1 MPSSATVSPPKPTRT
16 TPRMECPPPTSPSKS
31 GPNLACKRADLLAAC
46 QLVNVAVPTNSHRPT
61 LRNLKLVATADRCTV
76 EATDLEIG
84 VRLDVAGVQAVTPG
98 SLLVPADRLLAIL
111 RETAEDTVT
120 IEANDP
126 TVLVR
131 AGQSEFELNAE
142 DPANFPEVPT
152 PRTKQHHTVTA
163 GQLRDAIRRTTFAA
177 AKDNAA
183 RYALTGTLWELDEKE
198 LRLVATDGKR
208 LAVARCQGQADEG
221 NEPPGKYHI
230 VPTKA
235 MQLLERLLDDPEQTV
250 KVALRENE
258 ALVRVGAAVIHT
270 RLLEGKY
277 PPYRDILPKTKKV
290 EIPLAVGT
298 FHSVIRQAAVLA
310 DRESQGVEF
319 AFKDKIL
326 TLETR
331 SPDAGRS
338 KVQLAIEYSG
348 SPVTVALDPKY
359 VTDALRTL
367 PADQTVALELT
378 DPGKPVLF
386 RLGTS
391 YSYLVMPLA

>member
-1 MPSSATVSPPKPTRT
+1 LK
-16 TPRMECPPPTSPSKS
+16 
-31 GPNLACKRADLLAAC
+31 LAAT
-46 QLVNVAVPTNSHRPT
+46 PS
-61 LRNLKLVATADRCTV
+61 RCTI

-84 VRLDVAGVQAVTPG
+84 VRLDVAGVQADAPVQF
-98 SLLVPADRLLAIL
+98 LLPANRLIAIL
-111 RETAEDTVT
+111 RETAEETVT
-120 IEANDP
+120 VETGDP
-126 TVLVR
+126 TTLIR

-152 PRTKQHHTVTA
+152 PRSKQHHTVTA

-208 LAVARCQGQADEG
+208 LAVARCQAQAHGG

-235 MQLLERLLDDPEQTV
+235 MQLLERLLDDREQTV

-258 ALVRVGAAVIHT
+258 ALIRVGAAVIHT

-290 EIPLAVGT
+290 EIPLAVGI

-319 AFKDKIL
+319 TFKDNIL

-348 SPVTVALDPKY
+348 EPVTVALDPKF
-359 VTDALRTL
+359 VTDALRVL
-367 PADQTVALELT
+367 PADQTIALELT
-378 DPGKPVLF
+378 DPKRPILF
-386 RLGTS
+386 RHGPS
-391 YSYLVMPLA
+391 YSYLVMPLC